1 MEAYFDNSATTKP
14 YDSVMDIVVKVM
26 SEDYGN
32 PSSLHMG
39 GVRAE
44 NYIKS
49 AKQDIAGIL
58 KCQEK
63 EILFTSGGTE
73 SNNMAVIGTAMAN
86 KRKGNHIITTAIEHS
101 SVEAPVKFLEGR
113 GFRVTRLAVDE
124 NGIIS
129 LDELENAIC
138 DDTILVSIM
147 YINNEIGS
155 VQPIQAIG
163 DIISSKNRDILFH
176 VDAVQAFGKLRIY
189 PKRQHIDMLS
199 VSAHKLHGPKG
210 VGFLYIRDKSK
221 VNPIIYGGGQ
231 QKGMRS
237 GTENVPGIAGMA
249 KACIQT
255 YDGFDD
261 KIKMLTELK
270 DYFIDNIS
278 KLDGIRINSKKGNEG
293 APHIASVSFEGIRSE
308 VLLHALEDKGIY
320 VSAGS
325 ACSSNKASVSNTLKS
340 IGLPAKYMD
349 STLRF
354 SFSSFNTK
362 EEIDYAVGEIKDM
375 LGMLRLYKHS

>member
-14 YDSVMDIVVKVM
+14 YDSVMDVVVKVM
-26 SEDYGN
+26 EEDYGN

-49 AKQDIAGIL
+49 AKKDIAGIL

-63 EILFTSGGTE
+63 EIVFTSGGTE
-73 SNNMAVIGTAMAN
+73 SNNMALIGTAMAN

-101 SVEAPVKFLEGR
+101 SVEAPVKFLESR

-124 NGIIS
+124 NGIIF
-129 LDELENAIC
+129 LDELKNAIC

-210 VGFLYIRDKSK
+210 VGFLYIRDKAK

-249 KACIQT
+249 KACTQT
-255 YDGFDD
+255 YDGFDE

-270 DYFIDNIS
+270 DYFIENIS
-278 KLDGIRINSKKGNEG
+278 HLDGIRINSKKGNES
-293 APHIASVSFEGIRSE
+293 APHIASVSFEGVRSE
-308 VLLHALEDKGIY
+308 VLLHALENKGIY

-340 IGLPAKYMD
+340 IGLPAEYMD

-362 EEIDYAVGEIKDM
+362 EEIDYAVREINDM